1 MNLQEHI
8 IQYNEPISNVLTKLN
23 SPNHLRTVFVL
34 DDNSK
39 VLGTITDGDIR
50 RGILKEIKVSE
61 PCEKLAF
68 TNFKFLKQGSISV
81 FDLKKWKSNGINV
94 LPLLNEYHE
103 LISILNFNELK
114 SYLPISAVIM
124 AGGLGSRLRPLTNN
138 TPKPMLK
145 IGDLP
150 ILEIG
155 IRRLLSYGITD
166 ITICVNYLKEQIIEY
181 FGNGDKFGCTIK
193 YIHEDKPLGTIGA
206 LSLITEIQNDT
217 ILLFNADLLSNIDFE
232 EMLLNHLETNS
243 DLTIA
248 STMYKV
254 TLPYAILETSNHQIK
269 NLAEKPTYTYF
280 ANAGFYLFQ
289 KSSLELIPKDIF
301 YNATDF
307 AEDLVENQK
316 NVISFP
322 IHGYWNDIGSIDDF
336 QKSIED
342 FKTINFF

>member
-8 IQYNEPISNVLTKLN
+8 VNLNDPISTVLNKLN
-23 SPNHLRTVFVL
+23 LPNHLRTVFVL
-34 DDNSK
+34 DQDNK
-39 VLGTITDGDIR
+39 VIGSITDGDIR
-50 RGILKEIKVSE
+50 RGILKGISVED

-68 TNFKFLKQGSISV
+68 KSFKYLQTNNISV
-81 FDLKKWKSNGINV
+81 RDLKNWKSNGINV
-94 LPLLNEYHE
+94 LPLLNEKRE
-103 LISILNFNELK
+103 LIHILNFNELK
-114 SYLPISAVIM
+114 SYLPVSAVIM

-145 IGDLP
+145 IGDTP

-155 IRRLLSYGITD
+155 IRRLLSFGITD
-166 ITICVNYLKEQIIEY
+166 ITICVNYLKEQIIDY
-181 FGNGDKFGCTIK
+181 FGDGSKFNCKISYVT
-193 YIHEDKPLGTIGA
+193 EEKPLGTIGA
-206 LSLITEIQNDT
+206 LSLIPQLDNQY

-232 EMLLNHLETNS
+232 EMFLNHIDSKS

-254 TLPYAILETSNHQIK
+254 TLPYAILETNNHQIT

-280 ANAGFYLFQ
+280 ANAGYYIFD
-289 KSSLELIPKDIF
+289 KNSLQNIPLNTF

-307 AEDLVENQK
+307 ADDLINQQK
-316 NVISFP
+316 LVSTFP

-336 QKSIED
+336 QKSLED
-342 FKTINFF
+342 FKTIHFY